1 MQAST
6 LANYFQSLS
15 LKRSNA
21 CSDLSRTCFSVRI
34 ANLLFHKLNNSP
46 FIYFRVQGMFSENS
60 KETSYPAEKYQRKS
74 QGNK

>member
-34 ANLLFHKLNNSP
+34 VNLLFHKLSP

-60 KETSYPAEKYQRKS
+60 KETSDPAEKYQRKL

>member
-21 CSDLSRTCFSVRI
+21 WSDLSRACFSVRI
-34 ANLLFHKLNNSP
+34 ANLLFRKLNNSP
-46 FIYFRVQGMFSENS
+46 FIYLRVQGMFSENS
-60 KETSYPAEKYQRKS
+60 KETSDPAEKYQRKS